1 MSQVNQTVRT
11 TVAAN
16 STEDNVLQGTKLE
29 NVPTDANYLVRLF
42 ATADAFDIEHEL
54 EADTDVLVQQS
65 IVGDTDRR
73 PQDPEDFLGEW
84 PVTGGSKLFLKVVNN
99 AGTAQVHTAR
109 IELIPI
115 G

>member
-1 MSQVNQTVRT
+1 MAQVNQTVRT

-42 ATADAFDIEHEL
+42 ATADSFDIEHEL
-54 EADTDVLVQQS
+54 EADTDVLVQQG

-84 PVTGGSKLFLKVVNN
+84 PVTGGSKLFLKVING
-99 AGTAQVHTAR
+99 AGTSQVHTAR
-109 IELIPI
+109 IELVPI